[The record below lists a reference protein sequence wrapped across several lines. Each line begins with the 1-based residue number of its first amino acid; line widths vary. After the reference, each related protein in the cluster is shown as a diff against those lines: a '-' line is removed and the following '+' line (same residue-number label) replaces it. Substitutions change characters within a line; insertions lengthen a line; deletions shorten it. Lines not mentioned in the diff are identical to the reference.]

1 MVEGLRAHGVPG
13 PVASRLIEE
22 YGKKWLP
29 LHTDESEITKELCY
43 EASKT
48 LQTLVDLLPPL
59 RRERGDAAAAD
70 SRHLMRLLKVA
81 IRFGATT
88 ECREKIQVGEQ
99 VLAV

>member
-1 MVEGLRAHGVPG
+1 VIEGLRTHGVPG
-13 PVASRLIEE
+13 PVVGRLIEE

-29 LHTDESEITKELCY
+29 MNAEESEITKEMCY

-48 LQTLVDLLPPL
+48 LQTLVDLLPPV
-59 RRERGDAAAAD
+59 RKEGGEAAE

-88 ECREKIQVGEQ
+88 ECREKIQVGAHNFAK
-99 VLAV
+99 V